1 MPAKQRLKIKQLYS
15 LPNGFHCDGDGL
27 YLNVNGDARSWVFRY
42 RMEGKE
48 RKAGL
53 GSLRFVTLAQA
64 RAKVFKMKQEMAN
77 GITPLELKRQTT
89 QRIATETGTRYFKN
103 YYQEAIEN
111 TKRVKGWTTVRTA
124 MRWYKV
130 IERYALPVIGNMDIS
145 VIKRDHILQILM
157 PLWEGDPKTG
167 EPPKVETGGNF
178 NVISMGFLI
187 ISFRGVGV
195 ERTLLVGKRGL
206 ISFCLRTDSIQ
217 QSIIRLLIG
226 MKSPRCEDADVGEYH
241 AIQR

>member
-167 EPPKVETGGNF
+167 EPPKVETGGELQCYLNGVF
-178 NVISMGFLI
+178 DYFISRGWCGENPARWKTGLDQFLP
-187 ISFRGVGV
+187 SHRQHPTKHHPALDWH
-195 ERTLLVGKRGL
+195 EKPPL
-206 ISFCLRTDSIQ
+206 
-217 QSIIRLLIG
+217 
-226 MKSPRCEDADVGEYH
+226 
-241 AIQR
+241 